1 MLVECDCGASCDAVE
16 NDPGCLKE
24 TRWREKLKGV
34 ATVRMQGDVKLT
46 RLVRFVNLFIQRVG
60 LEALFD
66 FVSFPLLKLGLK
78 SAVTHT
84 HKIASFFPV
93 RSHKRNL
100 LRILQAAGHARLHL
114 LLGCGHHTA
123 KCEHPSFVQV

>member
-1 MLVECDCGASCDAVE
+1 
-16 NDPGCLKE
+16 
-24 TRWREKLKGV
+24 
-34 ATVRMQGDVKLT
+34 MQGDVKLK
-46 RLVRFVNLFIQRVG
+46 RLVRFVNLFIQRVR

-66 FVSFPLLKLGLK
+66 FVSFPLLKLDLK

-84 HKIASFFPV
+84 RLPLFSV
-93 RSHKRNL
+93 RSHKRNPL
-100 LRILQAAGHARLHL
+100 GILQAAGSRHARLHL

>member
-46 RLVRFVNLFIQRVG
+46 RLVRFVNLFIQRFG

-84 HKIASFFPV
+84 RLPPFSSRAITQKKSSQNFAGSRQRGMLASTF
-93 RSHKRNL
+93 
-100 LRILQAAGHARLHL
+100 
-114 LLGCGHHTA
+114 C
-123 KCEHPSFVQV
+123 